1 MEILTNTDVVPNSEL
16 LNWKNSPQSFQ
27 REFRRDYW
35 QMLGGKGEKGFF
47 FYKKK
52 MARKLQFYNTPNNL
66 HSKK

>member
-1 MEILTNTDVVPNSEL
+1 MEILTYTDVVPNSEL

-35 QMLGGKGEKGFF
+35 QMLGGKGAKGF

-52 MARKLQFYNTPNNL
+52 MVRKLQFYNNPNNL